1 MNSAR
6 QQAFTCLLHIQ
17 KNQSYSN
24 LAIAGV
30 LKENSLPDADKALF
44 TTLVYGVV
52 ERKLTLDYNLQ
63 LYLKQPLKKLNP
75 KAYTALLLG
84 TYQLLFLDKIPPHA
98 AINESVK
105 LVKSNG
111 AAFASG
117 LVNAILH
124 KVSAAGLMLPELPEN
139 STTEDQQK
147 YYSIRY
153 SVPLFLVQLW
163 WQAYGKE
170 TTLGILQASL
180 GAPPLYARV
189 NTTKIT
195 AEELTRRLK
204 DEGVTAEPC
213 SAVEDCLLLTGVSAV
228 EKLPSFR
235 EGLFHIQDLSS
246 QLCCAR
252 LDPSPGDVVLDLC
265 AAPGGKSFTLAE
277 RMQGQGTVYSFDLHP
292 HRVRLI
298 ANGAARLGLPNV
310 QPRQG
315 DVTVF
320 NQNVELADKVLVD
333 VPCAGLG
340 IIGRKP
346 EIRYKD
352 AASIDD
358 LPGLQYNIS
367 DVASSYLKPGGRLV
381 YSTCSLNPAEN
392 EKVVERFLQG
402 HPDFRLVR
410 METVFPQTYHAD
422 GFFISVLEKMEN

>member
-24 LAIAGV
+24 LAVAGV
-30 LKENSLPDADKALF
+30 LKENSLSDTDKALF

-63 LYLKQPLKKLNP
+63 QYLNQPLKKLHP
-75 KAYTALLLG
+75 KAYVALLLG

-111 AAFASG
+111 AGFSSS
-117 LVNAILH
+117 LVNAVLR
-124 KVSAAGLMLPELPEN
+124 KVASTGLVLPKLQEN
-139 STTEDQQK
+139 STVEEQQQF
-147 YYSIRY
+147 YSIQY
-153 SVPLFLVQLW
+153 SVPLFLVNLW
-163 WQAYGKE
+163 WDAYGKE
-170 TTLGILQASL
+170 TALEIMQASL
-180 GAPPLYARV
+180 GAPPLYARI

-204 DEGVTAEPC
+204 EEGVTADPC
-213 SAVEDCLLLTGVSAV
+213 SAVEDCLLLTGASAV
-228 EKLPSFR
+228 EKLPSFQ

-292 HRVRLI
+292 HRVKLI
-298 ANGAARLGLPNV
+298 ADGAARLGLPNV

-315 DVTVF
+315 DATQF
-320 NQNVELADKVLVD
+320 NKDLEPADKVLID

-358 LPGLQYNIS
+358 LPALQYNIS
-367 DVASSYLKPGGRLV
+367 DIASSYLKPGGRLV

-392 EKVVERFLQG
+392 EKVVERFLQE